1 MDFLI
6 FLIILYFRNVIEEP
20 SLPVKSQK
28 GRSTG
33 LGEDFKEKGVQP
45 VILFLVSV
53 MKAFIIHIGKDIG
66 LYFFFLDHS
75 RHISVVYIS
84 GCSQETVNLTVQLIY
99 LFQKIF
105 YL

>member
-1 MDFLI
+1 MAGNIPHIGEVSEVLLIFLYKIQSPLMDFLI

-53 MKAFIIHIGKDIG
+53 KGI
-66 LYFFFLDHS
+66 
-75 RHISVVYIS
+75 
-84 GCSQETVNLTVQLIY
+84 
-99 LFQKIF
+99 
-105 YL
+105 